1 MTMLGRLMAGIAV
14 LGLLTGAASAGEPL
28 EKIRET
34 VEDVLTILA
43 DETLQAPERQALR
56 RDKLRQAVYQRF
68 GFEEMARRSLGRH
81 WRDLDADQRQ
91 EFVALFSD
99 LLERSY
105 VGKIEG
111 AGAGSEVA
119 YTRETIDDEGFA
131 SVLTV
136 ITNPLGSQ
144 IEAEYR
150 LLQRDANTPWEVYD
164 IVIEGVSLI
173 NNYRTQFNNI
183 IHRTSYD
190 GLVKQLRLKQE
201 QEEAAD

>member
-1 MTMLGRLMAGIAV
+1 MLGRWVVGIVV
-14 LGLLTGAASAGEPL
+14 LGLLTGAAGAGEPL
-28 EKIRET
+28 DKIRET
-34 VEDVLTILA
+34 VEEVLSILG
-43 DETLQAPERQALR
+43 DETLQAPERQELR
-56 RDKLRQAVYQRF
+56 RGKLRQAVQQRF
-68 GFEEMARRSLGRH
+68 GLEEMARRALGRH
-81 WRDLDADQRQ
+81 WRDLSADQRQ

-105 VGKIEG
+105 VGRIEG
-111 AGAGSEVA
+111 TGAGSQVA
-119 YTRETIDDEGFA
+119 YPKETIDDEGFA

-136 ITNPLGSQ
+136 ITNRLGSQ
-144 IEAEYR
+144 VEVEYR
-150 LLQRDANTPWEVYD
+150 LLRRDGTTPWEVYE

-201 QEEAAD
+201 QEEATD

>member
-1 MTMLGRLMAGIAV
+1 MLGRWVVGIVV
-14 LGLLTGAASAGEPL
+14 LGLLTGAAGAGEPL
-28 EKIRET
+28 DKIRET
-34 VEDVLTILA
+34 VEEVLSILG
-43 DETLQAPERQALR
+43 DETLQAPERRELR
-56 RDKLRQAVYQRF
+56 RGKLRQAVQQRF
-68 GFEEMARRSLGRH
+68 GLEEMARRALGRH
-81 WRDLDADQRQ
+81 WRDLSADQRQ

-111 AGAGSEVA
+111 TGAGSQVA
-119 YTRETIDDEGFA
+119 YPKETIDDEGFA

-136 ITNPLGSQ
+136 ITNRLGSQ
-144 IEAEYR
+144 VEVEYR
-150 LLQRDANTPWEVYD
+150 LLRRDGTTPWEVYE

-201 QEEAAD
+201 QEEATD

>member
-1 MTMLGRLMAGIAV
+1 MDCRHRGGWPCWRASPAPGSRWTGSAKTVTDVLAV
-14 LGLLTGAASAGEPL
+14 LG
-28 EKIRET
+28 
-34 VEDVLTILA
+34 
-43 DETLQAPERQALR
+43 DETLQSLENQTLR
-56 RDKLRQAVYQRF
+56 REKLRQAVYQRF
-68 GFEEMARRSLGRH
+68 GFEEMARRALGRH
-81 WRDLDADQRQ
+81 WRDLDAEQRQ
-91 EFVALFSD
+91 AFVGLFSD

-111 AGAGSEVA
+111 AGAGSQVD
-119 YTRETIDDEGFA
+119 YPMETIDDEGFA

-144 IEAEYR
+144 FEVEYR
-150 LLQRDANTPWEVYD
+150 LLQRDGDTPWEVYD

>member
-1 MTMLGRLMAGIAV
+1 MLGRWVVGIVV
-14 LGLLTGAASAGEPL
+14 LGLLTGAAGAGEPL
-28 EKIRET
+28 DKIRET
-34 VEDVLTILA
+34 VEEVLSILG
-43 DETLQAPERQALR
+43 DETLQAPERRELR
-56 RDKLRQAVYQRF
+56 RGKLRQAVQQRF
-68 GFEEMARRSLGRH
+68 GFEEMARRALGRH
-81 WRDLDADQRQ
+81 WRDLSADQRQ

-111 AGAGSEVA
+111 TGAGSQVA
-119 YTRETIDDEGFA
+119 YARETIADDGFA

-136 ITNPLGSQ
+136 ITNRLGSQ
-144 IEAEYR
+144 VEVEYR
-150 LLQRDANTPWEVYD
+150 LLRRDGTTPWEVYE

-201 QEEAAD
+201 QEEATD

>member
-1 MTMLGRLMAGIAV
+1 MLGRWVVGIAV
-14 LGLLTGAASAGEPL
+14 LGLLTGAAGAGEPL
-28 EKIRET
+28 DKIRET
-34 VEDVLTILA
+34 VEDVLSVLG
-43 DETLQAPERQALR
+43 DETLQAPERRELR
-56 RDKLRQAVYQRF
+56 RGKLRQAVQQRF
-68 GFEEMARRSLGRH
+68 GFEEMARRAMGRH
-81 WRDLDADQRQ
+81 WRDLSADQRQ

-105 VGKIEG
+105 VGKIEST
-111 AGAGSEVA
+111 GAGSEVA
-119 YTRETIDDEGFA
+119 YPKETIDDEGFA

-136 ITNPLGSQ
+136 ITNRLGSQ
-144 IEAEYR
+144 VEVEYR
-150 LLQRDANTPWEVYD
+150 LLQRGGNTPWVVYD

-201 QEEAAD
+201 QEEATD

>member
-1 MTMLGRLMAGIAV
+1 MLGRWVVGIAV
-14 LGLLTGAASAGEPL
+14 LGLLTGAAGAGEPL
-28 EKIRET
+28 DKIRET
-34 VEDVLTILA
+34 VEAVLSVLG
-43 DETLQAPERQALR
+43 DETLQAPERRELR
-56 RDKLRQAVYQRF
+56 RGKLRQAVQQRF
-68 GFEEMARRSLGRH
+68 GFEEMARRAMGRH
-81 WRDLDADQRQ
+81 WRDLSADQRQ

-111 AGAGSEVA
+111 TGAGSQVA
-119 YTRETIDDEGFA
+119 YPKETIDDEGFA

-136 ITNPLGSQ
+136 ITNRLGSQ
-144 IEAEYR
+144 VEVEYR
-150 LLQRDANTPWEVYD
+150 LLQRGGNTPWVVYD
-164 IVIEGVSLI
+164 MVIEGVSLI

-201 QEEAAD
+201 QEEATD